1 VHTLDA
7 LALADSWGERI
18 VERRLGAKA
27 FEHLPRRRALTSR
40 VCGEGVCGELKCLVV
55 GELRALLFR
64 SVVGAS
70 RGSRPAAHRAVIE
83 PLWIRYLTVRTSFP
97 MVMLIE

>member
-1 VHTLDA
+1 MSA
-7 LALADSWGERI
+7 A
-18 VERRLGAKA
+18 
-27 FEHLPRRRALTSR
+27 PRALTSR

-97 MVMLIE
+97 IVMLIE

>member
-1 VHTLDA
+1 MA
-7 LALADSWGERI
+7 RKARGKRAAGDS
-18 VERRLGAKA
+18 GAVSVRGKVA
-27 FEHLPRRRALTSR
+27 N
-40 VCGEGVCGELKCLVV
+40 GEGSLYQEPNGRWRATYRVPGGELKCLVV

-97 MVMLIE
+97 IVMLIE